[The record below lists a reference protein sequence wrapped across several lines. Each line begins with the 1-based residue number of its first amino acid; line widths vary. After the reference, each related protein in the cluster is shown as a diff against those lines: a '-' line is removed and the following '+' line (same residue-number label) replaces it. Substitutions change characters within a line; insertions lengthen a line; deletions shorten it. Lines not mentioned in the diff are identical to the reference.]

1 MHGANR
7 EFWQLNLAFSSAR
20 ARVVININ
28 KSAPTLQKFIFFNY
42 DKTGFCL
49 FRIML
54 SNGARGCERKLSL
67 NSANEERERERENF
81 FTTLCGLVYSI
92 GRQGAAAA
100 HNEISCQTRLPVL
113 SVTAITIQLPTQ
125 WHCHK
130 LNPSAPRR
138 TPCPPPVCSPS
149 PRVASLLMPQRRR
162 RRQQQLIS
170 HPYLAW

>member
-1 MHGANR
+1 
-7 EFWQLNLAFSSAR
+7 
-20 ARVVININ
+20 
-28 KSAPTLQKFIFFNY
+28 
-42 DKTGFCL
+42 
-49 FRIML
+49 ML
-54 SNGARGCERKLSL
+54 SNGARGCEKTLSL
-67 NSANEERERERENF
+67 SVLSGNGERENF

-92 GRQGAAAA
+92 GRQGAAAAA

-149 PRVASLLMPQRRR
+149 PRVVSDARESEGGGSGSSSLSAAPISPDNQYFF
-162 RRQQQLIS
+162 QLAR
-170 HPYLAW
+170 YFCK